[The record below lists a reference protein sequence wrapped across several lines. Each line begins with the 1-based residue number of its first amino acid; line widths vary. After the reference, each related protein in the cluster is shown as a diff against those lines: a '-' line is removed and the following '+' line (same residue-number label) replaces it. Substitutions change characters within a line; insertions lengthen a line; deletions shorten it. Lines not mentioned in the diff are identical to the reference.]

1 MTQQEISNLRLNIV
15 SFRGEL
21 DGVMKRPNPYP
32 ESVFREPD
40 WREVNQVL
48 ESAGINMTGVNGSI
62 GRICYENIQADVKAL
77 DTSLLNNIEDALIR
91 LEKLEAAVAWHGWD
105 EVPDGS
111 RGYFE
116 IKYLDGSL
124 GAGTLVIRDSDVFVK
139 MLRHGNIKLEN
150 AHEFATGWR
159 YPVGDLG

>member
-1 MTQQEISNLRLNIV
+1 M
-15 SFRGEL
+15 
-21 DGVMKRPNPYP
+21 
-32 ESVFREPD
+32 
-40 WREVNQVL
+40 
-48 ESAGINMTGVNGSI
+48 NGNW
-62 GRICYENIQADVKAL
+62 EE
-77 DTSLLNNIEDALIR
+77 IEDIKMLTGAARRKLKEFRDVDTTGDFEGHGSFLRHVVSKLKR
-91 LEKLEAAVAWHGWD
+91 LAILEAAVAWHGWD